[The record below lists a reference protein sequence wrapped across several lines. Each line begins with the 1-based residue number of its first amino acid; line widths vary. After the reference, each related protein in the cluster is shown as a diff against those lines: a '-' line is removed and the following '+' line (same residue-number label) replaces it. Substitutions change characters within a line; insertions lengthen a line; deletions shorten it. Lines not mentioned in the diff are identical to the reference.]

1 MNVKRKN
8 FNAAFGPSFRPYIEI
23 RIAIGTSDSSQK
35 P

>member
-1 MNVKRKN
+1 MKVNKKN
-8 FNAAFGPSFRPYIEI
+8 FSAALGPSLRPYIAI

>member
-1 MNVKRKN
+1 MKRKN
-8 FNAAFGPSFRPYIEI
+8 LIAAFGPSLRPYIAI